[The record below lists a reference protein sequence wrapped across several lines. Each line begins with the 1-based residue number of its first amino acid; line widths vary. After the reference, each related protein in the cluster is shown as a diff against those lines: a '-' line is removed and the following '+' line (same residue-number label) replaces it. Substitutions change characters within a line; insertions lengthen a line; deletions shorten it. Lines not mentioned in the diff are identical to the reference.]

1 MSVAINNGAQIAFG
15 SDGLLYA
22 IAQSNGDGD
31 TTTVYIID
39 ENVGILTEVQEGE
52 IIIVDDSFS
61 DLSSGPVM

>member
-1 MSVAINNGAQIAFG
+1 MSVSINNGVQIAFG

-22 IAQSNGDGD
+22 IAPTTGNENGSEI
-31 TTTVYIID
+31 YYID
-39 ENVGILTEVQEGE
+39 ENVGILTEVPEGE